1 MTDPISLSFHE
12 ILSLYHQFG
21 FERRLN
27 PKANKIAIGILTKWD
42 RLLHPDSFIMGNIE
56 LAEIAGLDHNKVNI
70 SRNRS
75 LVIKRCTVN
84 AVPLFGYISNGQKQP
99 GTYIVNIQAFTYDYK
114 EKVIIPTSQKPIP
127 PLVLELRASYDEC
140 LPSRRYTHSELRNW
154 QELKK
159 ELLEEITRCE
169 ACGLKSMLE
178 LHHRTYINW
187 GHETR
192 DDVVLLCRKCHRKVH
207 SSGDVNG

>member
-1 MTDPISLSFHE
+1 MLKSAIKCNGLIPGAQHSKCLVVLEGREPVEPAFREYLLQETMNMTDPISLSFHE

-127 PLVLELRASYDEC
+127 PLV
-140 LPSRRYTHSELRNW
+140 
-154 QELKK
+154 
-159 ELLEEITRCE
+159 
-169 ACGLKSMLE
+169 
-178 LHHRTYINW
+178 
-187 GHETR
+187 
-192 DDVVLLCRKCHRKVH
+192 
-207 SSGDVNG
+207 